1 MLRADWVGALARSHN
16 PVRGTLRG
24 HSLLSRVPDPSQSV
38 SARTPGYVWDLVLA
52 SSGGQTPVPTVPP
65 TPTLGLL
72 PPPKGD
78 HCSGRDRRGASP
90 RRALCRLPSSR
101 PLPGLPPPAAP
112 ESAGPPAAPGPKG
125 QATCSS
131 SLQRASCR
139 SCDQGPPGAGRGPHA
154 SRNGAPAL
162 GGGAQPVPPS
172 RSEARPLSAVGSGG
186 LLRLAATHTP
196 HASPI
201 FGVRIDGFW
210 RLRSRRRRG
219 PRSNPFLT
227 LERNSLPIRSDTRFS
242 PGAPGTHGS
251 AFRRCGVAR
260 WEQFASSSDAVT
272 EYAAFF
278 GFFFCSGF
286 FHEIRF
292 CSSFH
297 FPFAQAIT

>member
-24 HSLLSRVPDPSQSV
+24 HSLLSRVPGPSQSV

-78 HCSGRDRRGASP
+78 HCSGSDRRGASP

-139 SCDQGPPGAGRGPHA
+139 SCDQGPPGAGRGLHA

-186 LLRLAATHTP
+186 AASFSRDS
-196 HASPI
+196 HAA
-201 FGVRIDGFW
+201 
-210 RLRSRRRRG
+210 
-219 PRSNPFLT
+219 
-227 LERNSLPIRSDTRFS
+227 RFS
-242 PGAPGTHGS
+242 HFRGANRRVSAPSVSPTSRSTFESFPHPRKKLLTHQ
-251 AFRRCGVAR
+251 
-260 WEQFASSSDAVT
+260 E
-272 EYAAFF
+272 
-278 GFFFCSGF
+278 
-286 FHEIRF
+286 
-292 CSSFH
+292 
-297 FPFAQAIT
+297 